1 MIRRFMKAACA
12 LAAIAFSMETM
23 AAEDAALAQWRMAMA
38 TNGYDAYDA
47 VRGRVKVPQD
57 VRQSIWKAYREHIG
71 YEGVQMSKPKLV
83 STNEFGAV
91 YDLPFT
97 TSDGAKHNFGVN
109 VSSPRNQ
116 PFYWICTES
125 SQGGKLSDAG
135 LESYVRDRF
144 FSGGM
149 GESRVSSSVGTLSDG
164 AVVSLGFAGEEVKSP
179 FSEYYFVFIDD
190 CPLANWGHPARC
202 AFVKSDLTA
211 FAVLYVNMPA
221 RATVGGAD
229 VEMRFWGEAKDGTK
243 ATTRARSVTRSVVS
257 LAAAGAKGVFR
268 EIAGGDASNCYALL
282 ISGGG
287 DERNNHGRYWND
299 ICFAY
304 NVLHLSYK
312 LPRTNIKVLWAKG
325 NPNSDLCWKTGKCC
339 WKTCLGANAFPSTSL
354 CDFDQDGNDDITG
367 AATAKNVSAVLNEY
381 AASLKSTDQLFIF
394 VTDHGNKGTSRS
406 DKEPAV
412 LCMWGGEIS
421 DVQFANLTKNIKC
434 PVMVALETCYSGGM
448 VEEFLSSGQNRI
460 IATADGF
467 DSSQDGNHAMDVW
480 VYNFFSALCGYYPG
494 GTYYLHNSEVAPVDV
509 RSVGKSCNADYD
521 GDGKISFFEAAQ
533 FAFDNNPIRNDIPE
547 NHTSTANL
555 HKKLFMTQYADAPPV
570 VVKEKVLKP
579 MLSPA
584 SGSLGHAPCT
594 ITATCGTA
602 GATIRFTTDGSD
614 PTATSAVYQGPTSI
628 STDMTVSIRAFK
640 SGMEASDV
648 TRVSYVFLKA
658 APEKA
663 LITSV
668 SQGDSTSG
676 IVVSW
681 SGGAGTESYDLLRG
695 ESSAMSSTTT
705 IASGLAASTTSYAD
719 LTASPGKT
727 YYYQIR
733 SRNKYGTTLS
743 VASQGAYLMLNPP
756 TRVSASVA
764 SIRLS
769 QVTVNLSWQPT
780 TGASSYRVYRQGPG
794 GSLIAVSDW
803 QSSCTFSDTAA
814 ISGGVASF
822 VYYVQSASDAAGTHP
837 SAYSEPVHVE
847 ARMSGDD
854 VSLECDDWIVVK
866 PGGTGSCSVKLRY
879 SDGTYEYDGFTSGV
893 TCSLVSGNGVSVS
906 VVDGSYDW
914 QDRLHIRPRLYVPP
928 SIVATA
934 SSWASNQRGKAVVQF
949 EFGDVVLAHEVGVAV
964 CADEIVRSIELS
976 SMPFVVPGFTEQVSA
991 KCKCYSG
998 ATADEADVE
1007 VKWAIIDGRGATID
1021 EDGELTAWN
1030 IGYRTNVVVQ
1040 ASVETFLGIVTATRK
1055 INVSPA
1061 TIEQKTVELPPLG
1074 GSYTNYFGVLNTAT
1088 YGEFTGE
1095 YWLSGICWNSSSSP
1109 DPRDINGTISV
1120 GGGRNTIDIFGYLF
1134 LSFNADRN
1142 PGKDRETTFKLRW
1155 DGGGLDF
1162 RIFQR
1167 EAPYAKN
1174 PVVSGGA
1181 NGTITANSTTDG
1193 SVLHYA
1199 TDGEEPSAN
1208 SPVLSNRLDFN
1219 ESTALAVK
1227 AFGEWMQASDTVY
1240 ADVVGKDS
1248 QWDEVEIS
1256 FSAGQA
1262 GLATPGKRTY
1272 KVNETFGE
1280 LPSFPRTNGL
1290 YFKGW
1295 SLHEGSD
1302 KLVSATDFVPSQS
1315 ATLYAVWSPVEE
1327 DKPQWTALPWNFK
1340 SAMSATMKVYDDTT
1354 GTYLDPSVCI
1364 VGIEDVDGLCRGSS
1378 ENGFGDM
1385 QSELNGQDGLYVFG
1399 VYSQIESGQEAG
1411 LRIRIWNRQKGFMD
1425 VLTESLDFV
1434 VSGTAGSENEP
1445 FVVHVATGSY
1455 LKFNAN
1461 GGTVG
1466 EASRRIAEGA
1476 EVGELPLA
1484 KRDGYAFLGWYTA
1497 KDGGAKVSS
1506 ATKMVGY
1513 DVTLYAH
1520 WEPLAVGSCPE
1531 KAIPF
1536 PFGASVA
1543 TYPVA
1548 LAKEWMA
1555 DEGRY
1560 DEVSGVL
1567 YCKSS
1572 VARGKV
1578 YTIALPVGQE
1588 FEVACA
1594 DAGAVVAYA
1603 TSGALRY
1610 CRIDARNLSTA
1621 TAELVLAAYG
1631 AVGARTTVYVAE
1643 GDLVPAGAAW
1653 EDPDEGGLPGSCP
1666 GKATAFAFGPSVA
1679 AKSVRIVREWD
1690 EDGERYL
1697 DGGVHYLAATA
1708 PASGRLTVAV
1718 PSAAADG
1725 CAVSC
1730 AGNAV
1735 AEPELFGGLAFWIF
1749 DVQAGDEVIVRL
1761 AGARGADVVVYA
1773 YGGDYLAKKLIFD
1786 PNGGTCPM
1794 ALKEVRAGAPVG
1806 ELPTPARGGFAF
1818 EGWYTAREGGAR
1830 VTETTPM
1837 VGSDVT
1843 LYAQWE
1849 AIAAGSYPGT
1859 AVGFAFTPK
1868 VATYNV
1874 ALAKEWDKESGRYDE
1889 ESGVLY
1895 CKSTVSR
1902 GKVYTIA
1909 LPVGWEFDVSGDDA
1923 TMEYATHGSL
1933 RYCRIDTRNLS
1944 SLASESTATDLL
1956 DVRTAKTGDVVPG
1969 VWHANLDKAR
1979 EYAELRGLP
1988 LVAVW
1993 SNGDECSR
2001 CVAFENCVMSPAFR
2015 NWMRDSGIVFY
2026 FGERN
2031 DASDGQEGYHGTSFY
2046 WCCKNQNATMN
2057 WPYVRVYWPKGGVDV
2072 VHSGSWYD
2080 GEDLGAVMR
2089 CFYADGRTDIANFI
2103 APGDYGTYNPG
2114 GRRII
2119 SVLAG
2124 TKTATA
2130 VMPVGGGVV
2139 DGGILEGYDASV
2151 ELVLAVYGPVGAR
2164 TTVYVSEGDLMPANA
2179 VWEDPAAGG
2188 FPGSCLGKATTLAF
2202 AAGVQA
2208 KAVRLVREWDED
2220 AGCYVDGGVHYLRVM
2235 APAGGQLTVAVPA
2248 ASADGCE
2255 VACAGATVS
2264 REDFDGLALWIFDAR
2279 ENDEVLVR
2287 LVGARG
2293 ADATV
2298 YTFGGDYLAK
2308 NLLFDPNGGACALSS
2323 KAVRAGQPV
2332 GELPTAARDGY
2343 AFLGWYTARDG
2354 GAKVTTETT
2363 MVNYDVTLYARWE
2376 AIAVGAYLGKPVP
2389 FAFTTEIASY
2399 NVALAK
2405 EWDEESGRYDE
2416 AFGVLHCAATVKA
2429 GKVYTMAVPKGTS
2442 CDAWCENAD
2451 ASVTFGSDASLAY
2464 VRIDTT
2470 GMAAGE
2476 ARLHFAAYGDP
2487 GQRTTV
2493 YAVEAD
2499 VMPKH

>member
-38 TNGYDAYDA
+38 TNGYDA

-97 TSDGAKHNFGVN
+97 TSDGATYNYGVSVADGTVRPMYLTACGMSAQDR
-109 VSSPRNQ
+109 VSLASAVLSTGAVTNNLITEVRQTLDSSCARLVGGISQRGILSP
-116 PFYWICTES
+116 FC
-125 SQGGKLSDAG
+125 
-135 LESYVRDRF
+135 RF
-144 FSGGM
+144 FAFMSDDM
-149 GESRVSSSVGTLSDG
+149 PMADWHHPTRFLLVSEDNTS
-164 AVVSLGFAGEEVKSP
+164 
-179 FSEYYFVFIDD
+179 
-190 CPLANWGHPARC
+190 
-202 AFVKSDLTA
+202 
-211 FAVLYVNMPA
+211 FAVLYGDEPFEVLVNGEDVQMTILGENPS
-221 RATVGGAD
+221 AT
-229 VEMRFWGEAKDGTK
+229 AK
-243 ATTRARSVTRSVVS
+243 SQTRSHLL
-257 LAAAGAKGVFR
+257 LAASHGQEFDAVAAGDSSR
-268 EIAGGDASNCYALL
+268 CYALL
-282 ISGGG
+282 ISGGCRIK
-287 DERNNHGRYWND
+287 DNHCRYWNEV
-299 ICFAY
+299 CFVY
-304 NVLHLSYK
+304 NVLRKRYG
-312 LPRTNIKVLWAKG
+312 LPRTNIKVLWAGG
-325 NPNSDLCWKTGKCC
+325 NPAKDLCRNGSC
-339 WKTCLGANAFPSTSL
+339 ANTKRPCKDLVFETSNL
-354 CDFDQDGNDDITG
+354 SDFDLDGSDDITG
-367 AATAKNVSAVLNEY
+367 AATIENVRSVLRSY
-381 AASLKSTDQLFIF
+381 ASSLNATDQLLVFCS
-394 VTDHGNKGTSRS
+394 DHGGTHSGRAA
-406 DKEPAV
+406 DEPATV
-412 LCMWGGEIS
+412 CLWGGNLS
-421 DVQFANLTKNIKC
+421 DTEFASLTKDIKC
-434 PVMVALETCYSGGM
+434 PVVAALKTCYSGGM
-448 VEEFLSSGQNRI
+448 IEEFKNSSPNRAM
-460 IATADGF
+460 ATADKF
-467 DSSQDGNHAMDVW
+467 DPSTAHLMMGDW
-480 VYNFFSALCGYYPG
+480 TYYFFSALCGYYPVGTPTTTSGMNPRKAG
-494 GTYYLHNSEVAPVDV
+494 GICD
-509 RSVGKSCNADYD
+509 ADSD
-521 GDGKISFFEAAQ
+521 GDGRVSFYEAHL
-533 FAFDNNPIRNDIPE
+533 FAYNKNPFVGEDVPRYDE
-547 NHTSTANL
+547 STANL
-555 HKKLFMTQYADAPPV
+555 GKKMFMTQYADAPPV

-998 ATADEADVE
+998 ATANEADVE

-1120 GGGRNTIDIFGYLF
+1120 GGGRNTIGIFGYLF

-1155 DGGGLDF
+1155 DGGGVDF

-1280 LPSFPRTNGL
+1280 LPSFPKTSGL

-1295 SLHEGSD
+1295 SLHEGSE
-1302 KLVSATDFVPSQS
+1302 KLVSANDSVPSQS
-1315 ATLYAVWSPVEE
+1315 AILYAVWSPVEE

-1340 SAMSATMKVYDDTT
+1340 SAMTATMKVYDDTT

-1364 VGIEDVDGLCRGSS
+1364 IGIEDADGICRGSS

-1385 QSELNGQDGLYVFG
+1385 QSELNGKNGLYVFG
-1399 VYSQIESGQEAG
+1399 IYSQIESGQETG
-1411 LRIRIWNRQKGFMD
+1411 LRIRIWNRQKGFMA

-1588 FEVACA
+1588 FEVSCG
-1594 DAGAVVAYA
+1594 D
-1603 TSGALRY
+1603 SGAAVEYASDRSLRY

-1749 DVQAGDEVIVRL
+1749 DAQAGDEVIVRL

-2164 TTVYVSEGDLMPANA
+2164 TTVYVSEGDLVPANA

-2188 FPGSCLGKATTLAF
+2188 FPGSCLGKVTTLAF

-2220 AGCYVDGGVHYLRVM
+2220 AGCYVDDGVHYLRVM

-2255 VACAGATVS
+2255 VACAGAAVS

>member
-38 TNGYDAYDA
+38 TNGYDA

-97 TSDGAKHNFGVN
+97 TSDGATYNYGVSVADGTVRPMYLTACGMSAQDR
-109 VSSPRNQ
+109 VSLASAVLSTGAVTNNLITEVRQTLDSSCARLVGGISQRGILSP
-116 PFYWICTES
+116 FC
-125 SQGGKLSDAG
+125 
-135 LESYVRDRF
+135 RF
-144 FSGGM
+144 FAFMSDDM
-149 GESRVSSSVGTLSDG
+149 PMADWYHPTRFLLVSEDNTS
-164 AVVSLGFAGEEVKSP
+164 
-179 FSEYYFVFIDD
+179 
-190 CPLANWGHPARC
+190 
-202 AFVKSDLTA
+202 
-211 FAVLYVNMPA
+211 FAVLYGDEPFEVLVNGEDVQMTILGENPS
-221 RATVGGAD
+221 AT
-229 VEMRFWGEAKDGTK
+229 AK
-243 ATTRARSVTRSVVS
+243 SQTRSHLL
-257 LAAAGAKGVFR
+257 LAASQGQEFDAVAAGDSSR
-268 EIAGGDASNCYALL
+268 CYALL
-282 ISGGG
+282 ISGGCRIK
-287 DERNNHGRYWND
+287 DNHCRYWNEV
-299 ICFAY
+299 CFVY
-304 NVLHLSYK
+304 NVLRKRYG
-312 LPRTNIKVLWAKG
+312 LPRTNIKVLWAGG
-325 NPNSDLCWKTGKCC
+325 NPAKDLCRNGSC
-339 WKTCLGANAFPSTSL
+339 ANTKRPCKDLVFETSNL
-354 CDFDQDGNDDITG
+354 SDFDLDGSDDITG
-367 AATAKNVSAVLNEY
+367 AATIENVRSVLRSY
-381 AASLKSTDQLFIF
+381 ASSLNATDQLLVFCS
-394 VTDHGNKGTSRS
+394 DHGGTHSGRAA
-406 DKEPAV
+406 DEPATV
-412 LCMWGGEIS
+412 CLWGGNLS
-421 DVQFANLTKNIKC
+421 DTEFASLTKDIKC
-434 PVMVALETCYSGGM
+434 PVVAALKTCYSGGM
-448 VEEFLSSGQNRI
+448 IEEFKNSSPNRAM
-460 IATADGF
+460 ATADKF
-467 DSSQDGNHAMDVW
+467 DPSTAHLMMGDW
-480 VYNFFSALCGYYPG
+480 TYYFFSALCGYYPVGTPTTTSGMNPRKAG
-494 GTYYLHNSEVAPVDV
+494 GICD
-509 RSVGKSCNADYD
+509 ADSD
-521 GDGKISFFEAAQ
+521 GDGRVSFYEAHL
-533 FAFDNNPIRNDIPE
+533 FAYNKNPFVGEDVPRYDE
-547 NHTSTANL
+547 STANL
-555 HKKLFMTQYADAPPV
+555 GKKMFMTQYADAPPV

-998 ATADEADVE
+998 ATANEADVE

-1120 GGGRNTIDIFGYLF
+1120 GGGRNTIGIFGYLF

-1155 DGGGLDF
+1155 DGGGVDF

-1280 LPSFPRTNGL
+1280 LPSFPKTNGL
-1290 YFKGW
+1290 FFKGW

-1302 KLVSATDFVPSQS
+1302 KLVAATDSVPSQS

-1327 DKPQWTALPWNFK
+1327 GKPQWTALPWNFK

-1385 QSELNGQDGLYVFG
+1385 QSELNGKNGLYVFG
-1399 VYSQIESGQEAG
+1399 IYSQIESGQETG
-1411 LRIRIWNRQKGFMD
+1411 LRIRIWNRQKGFMA

-1588 FEVACA
+1588 FEVSCG
-1594 DAGAVVAYA
+1594 D
-1603 TSGALRY
+1603 SGAAVEYASDRSLRY

-1749 DVQAGDEVIVRL
+1749 DAQAGDEVIVRL

-2164 TTVYVSEGDLMPANA
+2164 TTVYVSEGDLVPANA

-2429 GKVYTMAVPKGTS
+2429 GRVYTMAVPKGTS
-2442 CDAWCENAD
+2442 CDAWCENAG

>member
-1 MIRRFMKAACA
+1 MKTMRKLAYAVVALGVGAMACA
-12 LAAIAFSMETM
+12 
-23 AAEDAALAQWRMAMA
+23 EDVSLAQWRMAMA
-38 TNGYDAYDA
+38 TNGYDA

-97 TSDGAKHNFGVN
+97 TSDGATYNYGVSVADGTVRPMYLTACGMSAQDR
-109 VSSPRNQ
+109 VSLASAVLSTGAVTNNLITEVRQTLDSSCARLVGGISQRGILSP
-116 PFYWICTES
+116 FC
-125 SQGGKLSDAG
+125 
-135 LESYVRDRF
+135 RF
-144 FSGGM
+144 FAFMSDDM
-149 GESRVSSSVGTLSDG
+149 PMADWHHPTRFLLVSEDNTS
-164 AVVSLGFAGEEVKSP
+164 
-179 FSEYYFVFIDD
+179 
-190 CPLANWGHPARC
+190 
-202 AFVKSDLTA
+202 
-211 FAVLYVNMPA
+211 FAVLYGDEPFEVLVNGEDVQMTILGENPS
-221 RATVGGAD
+221 AT
-229 VEMRFWGEAKDGTK
+229 AK
-243 ATTRARSVTRSVVS
+243 SQTRSHLL
-257 LAAAGAKGVFR
+257 LAASQGQEFDAVAAGDSSR
-268 EIAGGDASNCYALL
+268 CYALL
-282 ISGGG
+282 ISGGCRIK
-287 DERNNHGRYWND
+287 DNHCRYWNEV
-299 ICFAY
+299 CFVY
-304 NVLHLSYK
+304 NVLRKRYG
-312 LPRTNIKVLWAKG
+312 LPRTNIKVLWAGG
-325 NPNSDLCWKTGKCC
+325 NPAKDLCRNGSC
-339 WKTCLGANAFPSTSL
+339 ANTKRPCKDLVFETSNL
-354 CDFDQDGNDDITG
+354 SDFDLDGSDDITG
-367 AATAKNVSAVLNEY
+367 AATIENVRSVLRSY
-381 AASLKSTDQLFIF
+381 ASSLNATDQLLVFCS
-394 VTDHGNKGTSRS
+394 DHGGTHSGRAA
-406 DKEPAV
+406 DEPATV
-412 LCMWGGEIS
+412 CLWGGNLS
-421 DVQFANLTKNIKC
+421 DTEFASLTKDIKC
-434 PVMVALETCYSGGM
+434 PVVAALKTCYSGGM
-448 VEEFLSSGQNRI
+448 IEEFKNSSPNRAM
-460 IATADGF
+460 ATADKF
-467 DSSQDGNHAMDVW
+467 DPSTAHLMMGDW
-480 VYNFFSALCGYYPG
+480 TYYFFSALCGYYPVGTPTTTSGMNPRKAG
-494 GTYYLHNSEVAPVDV
+494 GICD
-509 RSVGKSCNADYD
+509 ADSD
-521 GDGKISFFEAAQ
+521 GDGRVSFYEAHL
-533 FAFDNNPIRNDIPE
+533 FAYNKNPFVGEDVPRYDE
-547 NHTSTANL
+547 STANL
-555 HKKLFMTQYADAPPV
+555 GKKMFMTQYADAPPV

-998 ATADEADVE
+998 ATANEADVE

-1155 DGGGLDF
+1155 DGGGVDF

-1280 LPSFPRTNGL
+1280 LPSFPKTSGL

-1295 SLHEGSD
+1295 SLHEGSE
-1302 KLVSATDFVPSQS
+1302 KLVSANDSVPSQS
-1315 ATLYAVWSPVEE
+1315 AILYAVWSPVEE

-1340 SAMSATMKVYDDTT
+1340 SAMTATMKVYDDTT

-1364 VGIEDVDGLCRGSS
+1364 IGIEDADGICRGSS

-1385 QSELNGQDGLYVFG
+1385 QSELNGKNGLYVFG
-1399 VYSQIESGQEAG
+1399 IYSQIESGQETG
-1411 LRIRIWNRQKGFMD
+1411 LRIRIWNRQKGFMA

-1578 YTIALPVGQE
+1578 YTSALPVGQE
-1588 FEVACA
+1588 FEVSCG
-1594 DAGAVVAYA
+1594 D
-1603 TSGALRY
+1603 SGAAVEYASDRSLRY

-1749 DVQAGDEVIVRL
+1749 DAQAGDEVIVRL

-1923 TMEYATHGSL
+1923 TMEYAIHGSL

-2164 TTVYVSEGDLMPANA
+2164 TTVYVSEGDLVPANA

-2188 FPGSCLGKATTLAF
+2188 FPGSCLGKVTTLAF

-2220 AGCYVDGGVHYLRVM
+2220 AGCYVDDGVHYLRVM

-2255 VACAGATVS
+2255 VACAGAAVS

-2405 EWDEESGRYDE
+2405 EWDEESGWYDE

-2429 GKVYTMAVPKGTS
+2429 GRVYTMAVPKGTS
-2442 CDAWCENAD
+2442 CDAWCENTG